1 MKSLKINDKVLV
13 ISGDH
18 KGTEAK
24 IVKIDR
30 ARGVA
35 MLEGIGVR
43 ERNLKRTQYNPRGG
57 KKTIHLG
64 IDLSN
69 LKLVEASKFV
79 KSDVKKLD
87 KSRSRAGKKTG
98 FLSRGDDDLSVQST
112 DKSDVKADKKAEKK
126 AEKEAKKAEKKAKK
140 GAK

>member
-1 MKSLKINDKVLV
+1 MKSLKVNDKVLV
-13 ISGDH
+13 IAGSH

-30 ARGVA
+30 ENNKA
-35 MLEGIGVR
+35 MLEGVGVV
-43 ERNLKRTQYNPRGG
+43 ERHLKRTQYNPKGG

-64 IDLSN
+64 IDISN

-79 KSDVKKLD
+79 KSSVKKVD
-87 KSRSRAGKKTG
+87 NKKT
-98 FLSRGDDDLSVQST
+98 
-112 DKSDVKADKKAEKK
+112 DKK
-126 AEKEAKKAEKKAKK
+126 EAKKAKK

>member
-1 MKSLKINDKVLV
+1 MKSLKVNDKVLV

-30 ARGVA
+30 AAGKA
-35 MLEGIGVR
+35 MLEGIGVI
-43 ERNLKRTQYNPRGG
+43 EKKLKPTTLNPRGG

-69 LKLVEASKFV
+69 LKLVEASEYV
-79 KSDVKKLD
+79 KSTVKK
-87 KSRSRAGKKTG
+87 
-98 FLSRGDDDLSVQST
+98 V
-112 DKSDVKADKKAEKK
+112 DKKAKPTD
-126 AEKEAKKAEKKAKK
+126 KKAKK